1 MTLFVYEH
9 FTSGA
14 LAGGFCPPELTAEG
28 DAMLSA
34 IVQDLLALNHD
45 LVIMRDQRLPELT
58 ISHTDASLQTIWIK
72 DKESFE
78 TCWTR
83 CLQQYDQFLV
93 IAPETD
99 HILLNIARQV
109 QQAQK
114 QWLGCDQP
122 AITVCGDKLQCWHLL
137 EQHNIQTPVTQSAE
151 AWLLNPV
158 TTSLQW
164 VIKPVDGAGCE
175 DTYLLGTRQTR
186 EQLAAFSL
194 AERQQFIVQPYISGQ
209 TLSLSLFISD
219 NDIDLLSINAQIMTQ
234 HQQQLKL
241 THCQV
246 NLDHLL
252 SPAVAIA
259 LAGRIHDTMPGLW
272 GFVGIDLIKT
282 ADQLWVID
290 INPRLTSSYAEAEM
304 RQYHN
309 PALALHAYLT
319 QQ

>member
-1 MTLFVYEH
+1 
-9 FTSGA
+9 
-14 LAGGFCPPELTAEG
+14 
-28 DAMLSA
+28 
-34 IVQDLLALNHD
+34 
-45 LVIMRDQRLPELT
+45 
-58 ISHTDASLQTIWIK
+58 
-72 DKESFE
+72 
-78 TCWTR
+78 
-83 CLQQYDQFLV
+83 LV

-99 HILLNIARQV
+99 HVLLNIARQV

-309 PALALHAYLT
+309 PALALHTYLT
-319 QQ
+319 QP